1 MRTTGTTRTI
11 RVPRGR
17 TSTRTR
23 TYAHPRTRTAFMT
36 GMTGAAVAGALLL
49 TGCGTS
55 SDASNSANV
64 AAVTADAP
72 QKPGTVLD
80 TPFTKPHLVLTDK
93 QGKPFDLVKETAGH
107 PTLLFFGYT
116 HCPDVC
122 PTTMSDL
129 ALAKSKLPKADQ
141 SALRVVYV
149 STDPDRDTP
158 ARLTEWLGAMDK
170 SFIGLT
176 GKFATIQAAARS
188 VGVGIDP
195 PVKEKDGSITVTHGA
210 EVLAFFPKDNKAHV
224 LYMSGTTAEQYAA
237 DLPKIVRNEA
247 P

>member
-1 MRTTGTTRTI
+1 MRTTRTTRT
-11 RVPRGR
+11 
-17 TSTRTR
+17 TSAARTR
-23 TYAHPRTRTAFMT
+23 RTAFR
-36 GMTGAAVAGALLL
+36 TGAVALAAAGALAL
-49 TGCGTS
+49 TGCGS
-55 SDASNSANV
+55 SSGSPGTDGGGNADV
-64 AAVTADAP
+64 AAVSDGT
-72 QKPGTVLD
+72 QKPGTLLD
-80 TPFTKPHLVLTDK
+80 TPFTKPALVLTDNH
-93 QGKPFDLVKETAGH
+93 GKPFDLVKQTAGR

-129 ALAKSKLPKADQ
+129 ALAKAKLPKADQ
-141 SALRVVYV
+141 AALRVVFV

-176 GKFATIQAAARS
+176 GKFETIQAAARS
-188 VGVGIDP
+188 LGIGIDK

-210 EVLAFFPKDNKAHV
+210 EVLAFWPRDDKAHV
-224 LYMSGTTAEQYAA
+224 LYMAGTTAEQYAA
-237 DLPKIVRNEA
+237 DLPRIIRSEA